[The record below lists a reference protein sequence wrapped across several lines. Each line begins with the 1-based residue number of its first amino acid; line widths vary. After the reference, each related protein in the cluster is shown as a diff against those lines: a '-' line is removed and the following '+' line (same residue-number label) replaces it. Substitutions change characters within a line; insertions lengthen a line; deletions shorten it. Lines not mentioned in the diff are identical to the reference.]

1 MSKQTSTKSPQE
13 YPEWIN
19 CGNETDAYRAY
30 LAMFRYAFGRPTHM
44 PDTVIS
50 IIKANA
56 ARLTLRT
63 LKKLGRELAEAE
75 RCERHY
81 KGTNLSYS
89 NYGTEYHRQLWI
101 DFHAWVKEQI
111 NLHLAGNPA
120 GSKKENNK

>member
-1 MSKQTSTKSPQE
+1 MSKQTRTKFPQE

-19 CGNETDAYRAY
+19 CGNETNAY
-30 LAMFRYAFGRPTHM
+30 LAYIAMFRYAFGRMTYM
-44 PDTVIS
+44 PSTIIA

-63 LKKLGRELAEAE
+63 LEKLDCELDEAE
-75 RCERHY
+75 QCERHY

-89 NYGTEYHRQLWI
+89 NYGTEYHRQLWL

-111 NLHLAGNPA
+111 IIKTKA
-120 GSKKENNK
+120 KM